1 MRGPVHP
8 CRRKMRRLDFLSLAV
23 LVLCA
28 SIIVVGGVGELR
40 TLGCSAGAVCRPGV
54 VAPAA
59 ECCRG
64 ECLSAF
70 AGLLDLL
77 ACEDFREAFG
87 K

>member
-28 SIIVVGGVGELR
+28 SIFVVGGVGKLH
-40 TLGCSAGAVCRPGV
+40 TLGCDASAACRSGS

-64 ECLSAF
+64 DCLSAF
-70 AGLLDLL
+70 AGLLDFFTSGH
-77 ACEDFREAFG
+77 CKKR
-87 K
+87 

>member
-28 SIIVVGGVGELR
+28 SFFVVGGVGRLR
-40 TLGCSAGAVCRPGV
+40 TLDCSAGAACRPGA
-54 VAPAA
+54 APAA

-64 ECLSAF
+64 DCLSAF
-70 AGLLDLL
+70 AGLLDFFTSGH
-77 ACEDFREAFG
+77 CKKR
-87 K
+87 